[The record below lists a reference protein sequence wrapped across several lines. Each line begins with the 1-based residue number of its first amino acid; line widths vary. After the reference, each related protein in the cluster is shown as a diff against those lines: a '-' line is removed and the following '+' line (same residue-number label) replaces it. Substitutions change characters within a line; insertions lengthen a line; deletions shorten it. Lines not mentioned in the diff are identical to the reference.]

1 MNTPNATYRII
12 GLWRVCTDTCRT
24 EVGGK
29 KRNAESKALG
39 VVRVKV
45 REVGK
50 VNGRAVVHGLECTAG
65 VKVTNSL
72 DLVLL
77 LSARTLAG
85 IDSGGESTRVSQVV
99 SGETTHELQCPSVSC
114 NI

>member
-1 MNTPNATYRII
+1 M
-12 GLWRVCTDTCRT
+12 CTDTCRT

-65 VKVTNSL
+65 VEVTNSL

-99 SGETTHELQCPSVSC
+99 SRETTRELQCPSVSC